1 MAQMTDVQINAIDE
15 EQLDTVLAG
24 DVEFSGEMRFE
35 KPLMIKGRVSGKVRS
50 ASDLYIDEAAVVE
63 ADIIANVVSVKGT
76 VKGNI
81 SARQKVE
88 LFACSAVDG
97 DVTAPQITMETGC
110 RFNGACRMAMPD
122 NIDES

>member
-1 MAQMTDVQINAIDE
+1 MAGMTDVQIDIVDE
-15 EQLDTVLAG
+15 DQLDTVLSA

-35 KPLMIKGRVSGKVRS
+35 KPLMIKGKVSGRIRS
-50 ASDLYIDEAAVVE
+50 TSELYIDEAAVVQ
-63 ADIIANVVSVKGT
+63 ADIIADVVSVKGS

-81 SARQKVE
+81 SARRKVD

-97 DVTAPQITMETGC
+97 DVTAPQITMEPGC

-122 NIDES
+122 IDGR

>member
-1 MAQMTDVQINAIDE
+1 MAQMTDVQINVVDE
-15 EQLDTVLAG
+15 ELLDTILSE

-35 KPLMIKGRVSGKVRS
+35 KPLMIKGRVSGRIRS
-50 ASDLYIDEAAVVE
+50 ISELYIDEQAVVE
-63 ADIIANVVSVKGT
+63 ADIIADIVSVKGT

-81 SARQKVE
+81 SARKKVE

-97 DVTAPQITMETGC
+97 DVTAPQITMEPGC

-122 NIDES
+122 IDGA

>member
-1 MAQMTDVQINAIDE
+1 MAAMTDVQINTIDE
-15 EQLDTVLAG
+15 EQLDTVLAS

-50 ASDLYIDEAAVVE
+50 VSDLYIDEAAVVE
-63 ADIIANVVSVKGT
+63 ADIIANVVSVKGS

-110 RFNGACRMAMPD
+110 HFNGACRMAMPD
-122 NIDES
+122 IDEA

>member
-1 MAQMTDVQINAIDE
+1 MTEVQISAIDE

-24 DVEFSGEMRFE
+24 DVEFSGEMSFR
-35 KPLMIKGRVSGKVRS
+35 KPLMIKGRVSGVIRS
-50 ASDLYIDEAAVVE
+50 ESDLYIDEKAVVE
-63 ADIIANVVSVKGT
+63 ADILATVVSVKGT

-81 SARQKVE
+81 SARERVE

-110 RFNGACRMAMPD
+110 RFNGACKMASPD
-122 NIDES
+122 LDAPARG